1 MDKAVGTK
9 TEFGKDT
16 FIFSVLNKDLPGLFF
31 YISCKVFIFVYLR
44 MYSLNSIIQAG
55 AANAYSHLF
64 FVLFAI
70 NEAKNHL
77 MVF

>member
-1 MDKAVGTK
+1 MT
-9 TEFGKDT
+9 
-16 FIFSVLNKDLPGLFF
+16 
-31 YISCKVFIFVYLR
+31 
-44 MYSLNSIIQAG
+44 QAG

-77 MVF
+77 MVPLNRL

>member
-1 MDKAVGTK
+1 
-9 TEFGKDT
+9 
-16 FIFSVLNKDLPGLFF
+16 
-31 YISCKVFIFVYLR
+31 

-55 AANAYSHLF
+55 AANTYSHLF

-77 MVF
+77 MVPLNRL

>member
-1 MDKAVGTK
+1 
-9 TEFGKDT
+9 
-16 FIFSVLNKDLPGLFF
+16 
-31 YISCKVFIFVYLR
+31 
-44 MYSLNSIIQAG
+44 MYSLNSITQAG

-77 MVF
+77 MVFWIDFESQSILV